1 MNIMRRVR
9 ISTVDVHMRTKQI
22 YKTKPLDSV
31 TYGILTLYVFWY
43 KTW

>member
-1 MNIMRRVR
+1 MRHVR

-22 YKTKPLDSV
+22 YKTKHLN
-31 TYGILTLYVFWY
+31 GITFRILALYVFWY